1 MSGNAFG
8 RRLLHNAM
16 RCVLWALCAVV
27 IGGALAG
34 CEQAG
39 AQGEA
44 QPEAAQAE
52 GVAEIARLVVSRH
65 EGEANGWELLTE
77 AARLCNEIDRESLR
91 NWGGDRDTELSPGLV
106 LMDITRGAFPPGGPR
121 KGLELGL
128 ELLAKMEEA
137 EVFEKLRAFS
147 AVGRAWRPVDEWG
160 DDAKTLH
167 AHMRETSA
175 WRNLVRT
182 SRARMRL
189 AAARGDGAEATRILE
204 DLLAI
209 AAAHGDQLLLLD
221 RLSGIATL
229 SVAAGET
236 RFLLV
241 DGVLDGATC
250 ARMLEAFDGR
260 RRFPAFEATLQAES
274 QFQVVMAAQVNGWL
288 ARTSAAERKESA
300 DALRAVLARPE
311 VMAVKAAAEDLSP
324 PLGEALD
331 GGPAMLER
339 EDLVEHLAELVA
351 KAVVKVQS
359 SEVEVQMAVEGTR
372 IMLALEV
379 YRGEHGT
386 YPEGLEALAG
396 GVIGEVPADPLSGEA
411 FVYRLLKDDE
421 VGRGYLLYSV
431 GADGV
436 DDGGREHEE
445 VREKAWSES
454 GKGFDYVVN
463 SPRYPAID
471 RGDLQW

>member
-1 MSGNAFG
+1 
-8 RRLLHNAM
+8 M
-16 RCVLWALCAVV
+16 RCVLWALCALV
-27 IGGALAG
+27 IGGAAAG

-52 GVAEIARLVVSRH
+52 GIAEIARLVASPH

-91 NWGGDRDTELSPGLV
+91 NWDGDRDTELSPALV
-106 LMDITRGAFPPGGPR
+106 LADITRGPFPPGGPR
-121 KGLELGL
+121 KGLELG
-128 ELLAKMEEA
+128 EQLLAEMAEA
-137 EVFEKLRAFS
+137 GVFEKLRAFS

-160 DDAKTLH
+160 DDAKALH

-182 SRARMRL
+182 SQPRMRL
-189 AAARGDGAEATRILE
+189 AAARGDGAEAARVLE

-209 AAAHGDQLLLLD
+209 AAAYGDQLLLLD

-229 SVAAGET
+229 SVAAGEA

-241 DGVLDGATC
+241 DGVLDGPTC
-250 ARMLEAFDGR
+250 ARMLEAFDAR
-260 RRFPAFEATLQAES
+260 RPFPAFEETLQAES
-274 QFQVVMAAQVNGWL
+274 QLQVVMAAQVNDWL
-288 ARTSAAERKESA
+288 ARTTAAERKESA

-311 VMAVKAAAEDLSP
+311 VMAVKAAADEVSP
-324 PLGEALD
+324 LVGEALD
-331 GGPAMLER
+331 SGPAMLER
-339 EDLVEHLAELVA
+339 EDLVEHMAELVA
-351 KAVVKVQS
+351 GAVVKVQS

-379 YRGEHGT
+379 YRGEHGA
-386 YPEGLEALAG
+386 YPDELEPLARGALP
-396 GVIGEVPADPLSGEA
+396 EVPVDPLSGEA
-411 FVYRLLKDDE
+411 FVYRVLEAPDE
-421 VGRGYLLYSV
+421 HGRAYLLYSV

-445 VREKAWSES
+445 VREKAWGES